1 MKFIIFSPSFDD
13 KEGGPISLH
22 LLCHHLNLA
31 GETAMLWPSLPRF
44 MVLRW
49 QLRKMFYVA
58 RTVFPAWRRGFS
70 TGPFPNPVTRKR
82 ADLDGAV
89 VIYPE
94 IVEGNPL
101 RASRVVR
108 WFLNKPGHFT
118 GRTGFGGNDLMFFF
132 QIAFDDPEFN
142 PDPNNKLTLVWINEL
157 YRDEGHAE
165 RTGSCYLLR
174 KGVGRALV
182 HNVEDSILIDG
193 LSHEE
198 KAVVFNRTKYFYT
211 YDQYTMYSLYAA
223 ICGCIPIIVPK
234 PGMTKFDW
242 AKKPE
247 DRFGIAYGEE
257 EIPWAIE
264 TRAALLQ
271 RLRDKQNEEDA
282 MLASFIAKCRA
293 HFEAVR

>member
-1 MKFIIFSPSFDD
+1 M
-13 KEGGPISLH
+13 H
-22 LLCHHLNLA
+22 LLCHRLNLA
-31 GETAMLWPSLPRF
+31 GETAMLWPSLPRV

-58 RTVFPAWRRGFS
+58 RTIFPAWRRGFS
-70 TGPFPNPVTRKR
+70 IGPFPNPVARKR

-101 RASRVVR
+101 GASRVVR
-108 WFLNKPGHFT
+108 WFLNKPGNFT
-118 GRTGFGGNDLMFFF
+118 GRTGFGPNDLMFFF
-132 QIAFDDPEFN
+132 QFAFDDPKFN
-142 PDPNNKLTLVWINEL
+142 PDPDNKLTLVWLNEL
-157 YRDEGHAE
+157 YRDEGNTE

-182 HNVEDSILIDG
+182 HDVEDSILLDD
-193 LSHEE
+193 LTHEE
-198 KAVVFNRTKYFYT
+198 KAAVFNKTKYFYT

-271 RLRDKQNEEDA
+271 RLRDRQNEEDA
-282 MLASFIAKCRA
+282 MLALFIAKCRS
-293 HFEAVR
+293 HFEAGR